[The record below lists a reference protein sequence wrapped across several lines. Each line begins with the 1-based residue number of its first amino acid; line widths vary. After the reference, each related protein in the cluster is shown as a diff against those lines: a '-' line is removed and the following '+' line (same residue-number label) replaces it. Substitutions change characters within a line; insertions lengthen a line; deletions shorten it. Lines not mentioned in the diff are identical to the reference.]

1 MIDVLVVGG
10 GPTGLAAAIGAALA
24 GLETVLLEPR
34 RGVIDKAC
42 GEGLMPGA
50 LGELARL
57 GVAPA
62 LAQPFAGIRY
72 VDGAR
77 TATARFASPGAG
89 VRRTVLHEALSK
101 RADAVGV
108 VRREQRADGVRQDA
122 NGVETSGIRARW
134 LVAADGLHSPIRRQ
148 LGLLLPPRHAP
159 RLGARRHFACAP
171 VPDCVEVHLASG
183 AEAYVTPIRADE
195 VGVAIL
201 YAGSRRVPFT
211 ELLDRFP
218 ALSATLREPR
228 SRERGAGPFEQRVRR
243 RVAGRVLLAGD
254 AAGYL
259 DPLTGEGLHLG
270 FASARLA
277 VEAVRRREPAAYER
291 RWRRRALAPWLLT
304 AVLLNVRRTPAL
316 APSLVPVLTHAPWLF
331 GAGLRVLAG
340 AGSPPKR

>member
-1 MIDVLVVGG
+1 LIDVLVVGG

-24 GLETVLLEPR
+24 GFETVLLEPR

-57 GVAPA
+57 GVAPQP
-62 LAQPFAGIRY
+62 AQPFAGIRY
-72 VDGAR
+72 VDGERSVAATFR
-77 TATARFASPGAG
+77 TPGAG
-89 VRRTVLHEALSK
+89 LRRTVLHEALGK
-101 RADAVGV
+101 RAEAVGV
-108 VRREQRADGVRQDA
+108 VHREQRADGVRQDA
-122 NGVETSGIRARW
+122 SGVETAGIRARW

-148 LGLLLPPRHAP
+148 LGLLLPPRRAP
-159 RLGARRHFACAP
+159 RLGARRHFACAR
-171 VPDCVEVHLASG
+171 VPDCVEVHLAPG
-183 AEAYVTPIRADE
+183 MEAYVTPVSADE

-201 YAGSRRVPFT
+201 YAGARRIPFAR
-211 ELLDRFP
+211 LLGRFP
-218 ALSATLREPR
+218 ALAGRLGEPR
-228 SRERGAGPFEQRVRR
+228 SSERGAGPFEQRVRR

-277 VEAVRRREPAAYER
+277 VESILRGAAGAYER
-291 RWRRRALAPWLLT
+291 RWRRRAMAPWCLT
-304 AVLLNVRRTPAL
+304 AVLLRVRRTPPL
-316 APSLVPVLTHAPWLF
+316 ASHMVPVLAHAPWLF

-340 AGSPPKR
+340 AELPAKR